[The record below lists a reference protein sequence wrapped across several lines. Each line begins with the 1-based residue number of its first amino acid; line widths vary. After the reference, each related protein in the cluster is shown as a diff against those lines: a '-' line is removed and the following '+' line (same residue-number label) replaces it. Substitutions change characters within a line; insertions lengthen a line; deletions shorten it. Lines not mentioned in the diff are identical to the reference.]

1 MKKLTQILF
10 LAAVS
15 ILLGGLA
22 VLTLFFPQT
31 QPKEYDPWEN
41 RTLADTPVF
50 SSSTVFDGSFFSN
63 AESYLSDHL
72 YGRTSF
78 LRTHVRFQQLTGRIS
93 VNGVICSD
101 DVLLL
106 DNGVYDDGQT
116 DLAEAAAVTV
126 SRLSVVQDAVNA
138 YGGTFLY
145 VGIPTQRNI
154 YAAAYPSYVN
164 SDMPRTEQSL
174 SVFLPALEDAQVN
187 MLFVQSVYDSVKEPI
202 TDYFSPVDHHFTLKG
217 AYLCCN
223 EILRSLNEQG
233 CTVPALPSD
242 LTFETLPNPM
252 LGTYNRK
259 LYGLSPVSGEF
270 QIYHTSNA
278 APYERWDNGVRSD
291 TPLIVLP
298 QSETE
303 FVQYSAYM
311 GGDKAETIIKTN
323 RAGMKELLI
332 VGDSFTNAM
341 EPLLYL
347 CFDETRSLD
356 FRYYT
361 EKTLTEYIAEY
372 RPDVVLI
379 IRDASVYLNPDG
391 NGDLK

>member
-1 MKKLTQILF
+1 MKKLTQIVF
-10 LAAVS
+10 LAAVF

-31 QPKEYDPWEN
+31 QPNEYDPWEN
-41 RTLADTPVF
+41 RNLADTPVF
-50 SSSTVFDGSFFSN
+50 SKSTVFDGSFFSD
-63 AESYLSDHL
+63 AEDYLSDHL

-78 LRTHVRFQQLTGRIS
+78 LRANVRYQQLTGRVSI
-93 VNGVICSD
+93 NGVIPSD

-106 DNGVYDDGQT
+106 DNGFYDAGLT
-116 DLAEAAAVTV
+116 DPAEAAAVMV
-126 SRLSVVQDAVNA
+126 SRLSAVQDAVES

-154 YAAAYPSYVN
+154 YAGAYPSFVN

-174 SVFLPALEDAQVN
+174 AAFLPALEQAQIN
-187 MLFVQSVYDSVKEPI
+187 TLFVQDALDSVKEPI
-202 TDYFSPVDHHFTLKG
+202 SEYFSPVDHHFTLKG
-217 AYLCCN
+217 AHLCCT
-223 EILRSLNEQG
+223 EILRYLNEQG
-233 CTVPALPSD
+233 CGIPELPSD
-242 LTFETLPNPM
+242 LTFETLPNPI

-270 QIYHTSNA
+270 QIYHTANA
-278 APYERWDNGVRSD
+278 VPYERWDNGVPYD

-298 QSETE
+298 QTETE

-311 GGDKAETIIKTN
+311 GGDKAETILKTN
-323 RAGMKELLI
+323 RPGMKKLLI

-361 EKTLTEYIAEY
+361 EKTLTEYVAEY
-372 RPDVVLI
+372 QPDVVLI

-391 NGDLK
+391 NGNLK